1 MIMTKQ
7 HKLRS
12 ILILG
17 PPGSGKGTL
26 GKFLSTAGNHFH
38 LSSGDIFRGLDPESS
53 MGKLYHTY
61 AGKGF
66 LVPDAVTIEMW
77 KHYVDGLICTN
88 RYFPS
93 KQFLLLDGIPRTL
106 SQAIILDQHI
116 EVVKVIVL
124 EMSNVESLI
133 KRMKRR
139 ALIEKRQ
146 DDADEEVL
154 KTRMQVYQK
163 ETVELLSHYPKSLI
177 SRFNADQKP
186 LEVLRDVLAELSHLL
201 SHPEIKTV

>member
-1 MIMTKQ
+1 MTENTSSK
-7 HKLRS
+7 RFRC

-38 LSSGDIFRGLDPESS
+38 LSSGDIFRGLDPESP

-61 AGKGF
+61 ASKGF
-66 LVPDAVTIEMW
+66 LVPDSVTIEMW
-77 KHYVDGLICTN
+77 KHYVEGLISTN

-93 KQFLLLDGIPRTL
+93 KQFLLLDGIPRTV
-106 SQAIILDQHI
+106 SQATILHQNI
-116 EVVKVIVL
+116 EVVKIIVL
-124 EMSNVESLI
+124 EMSSIGTLI

-154 KTRMQVYQK
+154 KTRMHVYQK
-163 ETVELLSHYPKSLI
+163 ETVELLSHYSPDLI

-186 LEVLRDVLAELSHLL
+186 LEVLRDVLTELSHIL
-201 SHPEIKTV
+201 SHSEM

>member
-1 MIMTKQ
+1 MSQIDALLPTYNVPMKA
-7 HKLRS
+7 
-12 ILILG
+12 ILIFG

-124 EMSNVESLI
+124 EMSNIGTLI

-154 KTRMQVYQK
+154 KTRMHVY
-163 ETVELLSHYPKSLI
+163 
-177 SRFNADQKP
+177 
-186 LEVLRDVLAELSHLL
+186 
-201 SHPEIKTV
+201 

>member
-1 MIMTKQ
+1 MTENTPEKR
-7 HKLRS
+7 LRS

-53 MGKLYHTY
+53 MGKLYHSY
-61 AGKGF
+61 ASKGL
-66 LVPDAVTIEMW
+66 LVPDSVTIEMW
-77 KHYVDGLICTN
+77 KHYVDGLISTN

-106 SQAIILDQHI
+106 SQASILDQYI
-116 EVVKVIVL
+116 EVVKIIVL
-124 EMSNVESLI
+124 DMPNIEGLV

-146 DDADEEVL
+146 DDADDKVL
-154 KTRMQVYQK
+154 KTRMDVYQK
-163 ETVELLSHYPKSLI
+163 ETVELLSHYPSSLI

-186 LEVLRDVLAELSHLL
+186 LEVLRDALVEHSYEL
-201 SHPEIKTV
+201 SHPES

>member
-1 MIMTKQ
+1 MTRE

-53 MGKLYHTY
+53 MGRLYHTY

-66 LVPDAVTIEMW
+66 LVPDSVTIEMW
-77 KHYVDGLICTN
+77 KNYVEGLISTN

-124 EMSNVESLI
+124 EMNNMETLI

-154 KTRMQVYQK
+154 KTRMQVYEK
-163 ETVELLSHYPKSLI
+163 ETVELVSHYPASLI

-186 LEVLRDVLAELSHLL
+186 LEVLRDVLIELSQVL
-201 SHPEIKTV
+201 SHPEL